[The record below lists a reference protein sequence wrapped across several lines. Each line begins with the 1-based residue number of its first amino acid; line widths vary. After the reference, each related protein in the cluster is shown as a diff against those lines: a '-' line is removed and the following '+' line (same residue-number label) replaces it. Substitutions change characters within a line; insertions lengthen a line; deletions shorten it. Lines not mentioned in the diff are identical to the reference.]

1 MIDGIAKS
9 YPYFIPARYIKA
21 MDAYRRNPGTP
32 TYRPLVAGYVGNP
45 ILFQEIL
52 DTAVGAGPYKEGDVD
67 PFIPV
72 REHDIAFD
80 GKRANSV
87 FDESFDDSGFRTG
100 GQRGDSTAV
109 ARAATVAPAGNIFQ
123 ENVEEIEDAVFEESA
138 APADTVGNWFENDP
152 LVDAEPKAAAAKDG
166 FGADPR
172 KLQEEAD
179 ALIREFMAKR
189 GGEMPLEE
197 EVVDATEIATPAAQP
212 PLVGAAEEM
221 AAPLHTIAETTQT
234 HFTHVGQQAKDDI
247 AQAADKLP
255 LEEMHDPAGI
265 LHGYVS
271 DPIEKVERQAGHGLI
286 TEEPIADHLP
296 AETADLAAKET
307 ESLVSPIFT
316 DDYFLQQGVQI
327 PNEVPADLGG
337 LNGSGEESM
346 EDKSLMVMM
355 RFSEWLMHFKSK
367 MEAESSEPDDNRH
380 QKSIW
385 QKEQLAAAIEEE
397 NEEIPE
403 EVFDLAMTSIHREEG
418 LVSESLA
425 EIYLKQGKY
434 DKAVEMFKKLGLRNP
449 EKSAYFAAKADEIIK
464 EKLS

>member
-21 MDAYRRNPGTP
+21 MDAYRRNPGAP
-32 TYRPLVAGYVGNP
+32 MYRPLVAGYTGNP
-45 ILFQEIL
+45 ILFQELL
-52 DTAVGAGPYKEGDVD
+52 DNAVGAGPYREGDVD
-67 PFIPV
+67 PFLPV

-80 GKRANSV
+80 GKRASSV
-87 FDESFDDSGFRTG
+87 FDEAFDDTGFRTPN
-100 GQRGDSTAV
+100 QRGESTAI
-109 ARAATVAPAGNIFQ
+109 ARPAPVAPAGNIFQ

-138 APADTVGNWFENDP
+138 APADVAGNWFESDP
-152 LVDAEPKAAAAKDG
+152 VADASPTPKEG

-179 ALIREFMAKR
+179 AMIREFMAKQ
-189 GGEMPLEE
+189 GMAQPEAEPIM
-197 EVVDATEIATPAAQP
+197 DATEISLPPTEELNRAPFTVAEVIEAPTQSIAEAAQ
-212 PLVGAAEEM
+212 
-221 AAPLHTIAETTQT
+221 AETARVAD
-234 HFTHVGQQAKDDI
+234 H
-247 AQAADKLP
+247 AQNELADLADKLP
-255 LEEMHDPAGI
+255 QEELHDPAGI

-271 DPIEKVERQAGHGLI
+271 DTVDKVVPEYGHGLLQHEN
-286 TEEPIADHLP
+286 TADH
-296 AETADLAAKET
+296 ATTEAADLAAKET

-316 DDYFLQQGVQI
+316 EDYFLQQGVHI
-327 PNEVPADLGG
+327 PNEVPADLDG
-337 LNGSGEESM
+337 LNTAGGESH

-355 RFSEWLMHFKSK
+355 RFNEWLMHFKSK
-367 MEAESSEPDDNRH
+367 MDAESSEPDDNRH

-397 NEEIPE
+397 NDEIPE

-434 DKAVEMFKKLGLRNP
+434 DKAVEMFRKLGLRNP
-449 EKSAYFAAKADEIIK
+449 EKSTYFAAKAEEIIK